1 MTLEIRPNIFIINGN
16 NELYARFNFP
26 IGGITVKRIVTIQDI
41 SCVGKCSLTVA
52 LPIISAMGVEAAILP
67 TAVLSTHT
75 MFSNFTF
82 KDLADQIEPI
92 AAHWKKENFKFDA
105 VYTGYLGSF
114 EQIDLMKNFFDQF
127 NTEDNLLFVDP
138 AMADN
143 GKLYPAFDEAFAK
156 HMATLCA
163 KADIIVPNITEACFM
178 TGMEYK
184 TEYDESYVKEL
195 LLKLSDLGAK
205 VSILTGVSFAE
216 GKTGVMGY
224 DKEKNEFSYYEHD
237 KLPVSYHGT
246 GDIFSSTCVGA
257 MMNGMDW
264 TEAVKVAADYT
275 AECIRLTLED
285 PAKPWYGVNFE
296 QAIPYLVEKIR
307 K

>member
-1 MTLEIRPNIFIINGN
+1 M
-16 NELYARFNFP
+16 
-26 IGGITVKRIVTIQDI
+26 KRIVTIQDI

-75 MFSNFTF
+75 MFQNFTV
-82 KDLADQIEPI
+82 KDLTDQIEPI
-92 AAHWKKENFKFDA
+92 AEHWKKENFAFDA

-114 EQIDLMKNFFDQF
+114 EQIDLMKKFF
-127 NTEDNLLFVDP
+127 EDFKSESNILFVDP

-184 TEYDESYVKEL
+184 AEYDEAYVKEML
-195 LLKLSDLGAK
+195 IRLSNLGAK
-205 VSILTGVSFAE
+205 IAILTGVSFSE
-216 GKTGVMGY
+216 GTTGVMGY
-224 DKEKNEFSYYEHD
+224 DKTTGEFSYYSHA
-237 KLPVSYHGT
+237 KHPQSFHGT

-264 TEAVKVAADYT
+264 KEAVKVAADYT

-296 QAIPYLVEKIR
+296 QAIPYLVERLK
-307 K
+307 

>member
-1 MTLEIRPNIFIINGN
+1 M
-16 NELYARFNFP
+16 
-26 IGGITVKRIVTIQDI
+26 KRIVTIQDI

-75 MFSNFTF
+75 MFQNFTC
-82 KDLADQIEPI
+82 KDLTDQIEPI
-92 AAHWKKENFKFDA
+92 AEHWKKENFLFDA

-114 EQIDLMKNFFDQF
+114 EQIDLMKKFFEDF
-127 NTEDNLLFVDP
+127 KTESNILFVDP

-163 KADIIVPNITEACFM
+163 KADIIVPHITEACFM

-184 TEYDESYVKEL
+184 TEYDEAYVKEML
-195 LLKLSDLGAK
+195 QKLSALGAK
-205 VSILTGVSFAE
+205 ISILTGVSFSE

-224 DKEKNEFSYYEHD
+224 DKENDEFAYYEHD
-237 KLPVSYHGT
+237 KLPVSFHGT

-257 MMNGMDW
+257 MMNGMNW
-264 TEAVKVAADYT
+264 KEAVKVAADYT
-275 AECIRLTLED
+275 SECIRITLED

-296 QAIPYLVEKIR
+296 QAIPYLVERIK
-307 K
+307 